1 LGTYREE
8 VTLPVLAG
16 IARCLTDLFPVLRGN
31 ARVVRDWFG
40 IMRFT
45 AYGLPLIGR
54 C

>member
-1 LGTYREE
+1 M
-8 VTLPVLAG
+8 LAG
-16 IARCLTDLFPVLRGN
+16 IARCLTDLFPVLRGK

-45 AYGLPLIGR
+45 ADGLPLIGR